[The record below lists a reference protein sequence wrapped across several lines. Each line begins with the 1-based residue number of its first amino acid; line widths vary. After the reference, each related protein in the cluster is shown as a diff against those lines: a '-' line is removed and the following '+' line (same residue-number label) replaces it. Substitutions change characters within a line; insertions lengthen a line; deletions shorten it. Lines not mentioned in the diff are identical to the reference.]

1 MAQSN
6 MSAAVLE
13 PTPEAVCPATALRIR
28 RTIYSH
34 DRLLPSDMDLVFDV
48 ARQAGNNSCPEWTSV
63 FCDALTDY
71 VVHQNIP
78 RDYIPDDKAGW
89 LIDKLTKN
97 GGISTKA
104 EFAML
109 IDVMTHALS
118 VSVPLSAFA
127 LNEIKTAI
135 LCGRRAAFTDE
146 SHPAG
151 VVTKTDVDALRAVL
165 YAATV
170 GTPCHVSQEEAEV
183 LFEIAHATSR
193 ATADP
198 SFDDLFACA
207 VGNYLMAT
215 SVHAPDAAEALHFEK
230 WLDERESLSGFF
242 SRMFQPVPA
251 GNTFNVLQSPE
262 QAYEAD
268 LAKQLA
274 EDKVLREESE
284 KITQPEAEWVIAH
297 LTRDGELTMAEKR
310 LLQFLGAEASCIP
323 PSLRALIGKVAAA
336 PARRA

>member
-13 PTPEAVCPATALRIR
+13 PTPEAVCPATALRVR
-28 RTIYSH
+28 RAIYSH

-71 VVHQNIP
+71 VVHQNVP

-97 GGISTKA
+97 GGISTKT

-151 VVTKTDVDALRAVL
+151 VVTKTDVEALRAVL

-183 LFEIAHATSR
+183 LFQIAHASR
-193 ATADP
+193 GKVDP
-198 SFDDLFACA
+198 SFDDLFARA
-207 VGNYLMAT
+207 IGNYLMGI
-215 SVHAPDAAEALHFEK
+215 SVHASDAAEALHFEK
-230 WLDERESLSGFF
+230 WLDERESLSNFF

-262 QAYEAD
+262 DAYEDD

-284 KITQPEAEWVIAH
+284 KVTQPEAEWVVAH
-297 LTRDGELTMAEKR
+297 LTRDGELTSAEKR
-310 LLQFLGAEASCIP
+310 LLQFLGTEVSSMP
-323 PSLRALIGKVAAA
+323 PSLRTLIGKVTAP